1 MKRLLILAL
10 AAFLLP
16 PVADAKPRKKR
27 GKSQTPTQFYEM
39 AGPTLATVVFSQE
52 FVAGGS
58 PQQTTSATDGVVIS
72 PDGLV
77 LISGTV
83 RFPQS
88 GPGRLRAG
96 SLPELSGFRLNFSDG
111 REHEAEVVA
120 FDTDLNL
127 GLLRI
132 TDGDPD
138 TPFPYA
144 SFSEDYT
151 AEIGGALRSMT
162 LYTEEYGRVPV
173 YSPVSI
179 NALLNTPQDVWS
191 LAGAGLSML
200 GAPLW
205 NGSGEVVGVAAQVP
219 MSPGGG
225 RQVMPQLSGV
235 VGLSYARFA
244 DWLSEARQ
252 QAEAVAEVVPE
263 EEEEAGWLGIEFQAL
278 ERPLARHLGI
288 SDGGGILVTR
298 VIPGSPAAKS
308 GLAPLDILVSLDGDR
323 IPVNQE
329 SDLNKFI
336 ERVRAG
342 KPGATV
348 RFGREAR
355 DEGGIDEVA
364 VTLAN
369 SPKTELQAERREDD
383 AFEITVREITLD
395 VLLGQRLPPETTG
408 VIVDGVTRAGWAGLA
423 GLSRGLIIQR
433 INEHDVTDLDSFGAA
448 LEKVGEAKPDKVL
461 FFVRFRR
468 DTRFFVAEPDWT
480 EVGEP

>member
-1 MKRLLILAL
+1 M
-10 AAFLLP
+10 
-16 PVADAKPRKKR
+16 
-27 GKSQTPTQFYEM
+27 
-39 AGPTLATVVFSQE
+39 
-52 FVAGGS
+52 
-58 PQQTTSATDGVVIS
+58 
-72 PDGLV
+72 
-77 LISGTV
+77 
-83 RFPQS
+83 
-88 GPGRLRAG
+88 
-96 SLPELSGFRLNFSDG
+96 
-111 REHEAEVVA
+111 
-120 FDTDLNL
+120 
-127 GLLRI
+127 
-132 TDGDPD
+132 
-138 TPFPYA
+138 
-144 SFSEDYT
+144 
-151 AEIGGALRSMT
+151 
-162 LYTEEYGRVPV
+162 
-173 YSPVSI
+173 
-179 NALLNTPQDVWS
+179 
-191 LAGAGLSML
+191 
-200 GAPLW
+200 
-205 NGSGEVVGVAAQVP
+205 
-219 MSPGGG
+219 
-225 RQVMPQLSGV
+225 
-235 VGLSYARFA
+235 
-244 DWLSEARQ
+244 
-252 QAEAVAEVVPE
+252 AEVVPE

-278 ERPLARHLGI
+278 ERPLAKHLGI

-308 GLAPLDILVSLDGDR
+308 GLAPLDILVSLDGER

-348 RFGREAR
+348 RFGREVR
-355 DEGGIDEVA
+355 DGGGINEVA